1 MTGLRAGEVEEGNAG
16 KKGKEEE
23 EGVNEGE
30 FECARQTWTEA
41 TVGSWS

>member
-1 MTGLRAGEVEEGNAG
+1 MRAGEVERRDAG
-16 KKGKEEE
+16 EGKEEE

-41 TVGSWS
+41 IVSSWS

>member
-1 MTGLRAGEVEEGNAG
+1 MTGLRAEETDRGDTGE
-16 KKGKEEE
+16 GKEEE

-41 TVGSWS
+41 IDSSWS